1 MAIYGSSVFASSA
14 TFCSVQSSRGI
25 GVRLQCSCAGCLIM
39 RRPGPCYDYGCSC
52 AIYICVKYWMGVC
65 CLRGSGTSK
74 FPSIKYICKHANR
87 RSCLVFTFR
96 LSRVRRCAT
105 VRSTSGPPDGRSTGC
120 LASHTSGCTVRLL
133 HCRSI
138 DERTRWATFSADL
151 LSGQSTSRDHDSQ
164 GSGRPLHRP
173 RALLPA
179 GAPAVWHHTHRVVP
193 YGAHTAGR
201 STSGRHDRPP

>member
-96 LSRVRRCAT
+96 LSRVRRCTT

-164 GSGRPLHRP
+164 GSGRPLHRL
-173 RALLPA
+173 RARLTA
-179 GAPAVWHHTHRVVP
+179 GAPAVWHHTRQLIP

-201 STSGRHDRPP
+201 STSRHGGRPP